1 MDDHPWSLTPGQN
14 PAYRPTHRHLPSFC
28 LSGATSDPTS
38 FNDCAHVG
46 RAASDTNVMDH
57 QSPATA
63 DDGFSIRFP
72 VGLIHDLSATRS
84 RHDALDVVAHWLPSL
99 LETARSSITVFTP
112 DHRGLEVLTL
122 AGSSAIATGTIL
134 PIEGTMVGQACTQAQ
149 LWNTPVTKGMGKLD
163 TDKLSAAGLGSCLSA
178 PLVSGGECFGS
189 LNMARSNE
197 DAFSR
202 QDEVLA
208 ASLGE
213 VVGSTLRTLRQI
225 ESERSAAHTD
235 SLTGLAN
242 RRAVL
247 SLLNE
252 QTSTRE
258 TGVVILFIDLK
269 GFKAINDAYGHAHGD
284 QMLQVMAD
292 RFVTITGEA
301 GTVGRLGG
309 DEFLVV
315 CEKRV
320 DLHEA
325 RQLAKRIAHETTTPI
340 RLNSVDVEP
349 RLNVGLAVKVH
360 ESTTGKELLAQA
372 DRAMYEAKRIG
383 AAVVEV
389 DKDLRLYADL
399 LGAID
404 RDLDRAMA
412 SGEITCHYQPLRNLR
427 TRAIFG
433 CEALIRWDHPQ
444 FGLVPPPY
452 IVERAE
458 ATDRIHALTMW
469 GLDKVAGD
477 WASFRNM
484 HPEYARHTVAF
495 NLSPR
500 QLGWSD
506 YVDLH
511 MAALERHNL
520 SPSDIVI
527 EVVESGLIEV
537 ETTAEKTI
545 RDLAERGVQIA
556 LDDFGTGHNVISYF
570 SRFPIHCIKIDK
582 SMVQVMASNPQV
594 RIVVKGLTQIA
605 RELGIRALGEGIE
618 TAADFDACLSAGMDE
633 GQGYLLGRP
642 MDIDE
647 LGRVA
652 VLEAATPPGS
662 TGGFR
667 FGAPST
673 APLDAGD
680 DAHRTGHVENL

>member
-1 MDDHPWSLTPGQN
+1 MDQ
-14 PAYRPTHRHLPSFC
+14 
-28 LSGATSDPTS
+28 TSPV
-38 FNDCAHVG
+38 AV
-46 RAASDTNVMDH
+46 
-57 QSPATA
+57 
-63 DDGFSIRFP
+63 DDISTIRFP
-72 VGLIHDLSATRS
+72 VGLIHDLSAATTS
-84 RHDALDVVAHWLPSL
+84 QQALDVVAHWLPGL
-99 LETARSSITVFTP
+99 LETARSSIAVFTP
-112 DHRGLEVLTL
+112 GGSSVEVLRL
-122 AGSSAIATGTIL
+122 SGSSAIPTGTVL
-134 PIEGTMVGQACTQAQ
+134 PIEGTMVGSVCSQAQ
-149 LWNTPVTKGMGKLD
+149 MWNAPILKGMGKLD
-163 TDKLSAAGLGSCLSA
+163 TDKLASVGIGSALNT
-178 PLVSGGECFGS
+178 PLVSAGECFGS
-189 LNMARSNE
+189 LNMARVAE
-197 DAFSR
+197 HGFSAK
-202 QDEVLA
+202 DEIVA

-213 VVGSTLRTLRQI
+213 IVGATLRTLQQI

-242 RRAVL
+242 RRAIL

-252 QTSTRE
+252 HTSTRA

-292 RFVTITGEA
+292 RFLAAVAGA

-315 CEKRV
+315 CKKHV
-320 DLHEA
+320 DVTEA
-325 RQLAKRIAHETTTPI
+325 RSLAQQIATKSTLSI

-360 ESTTGKELLAQA
+360 ESTTGKDLLAQA
-372 DRAMYEAKRIG
+372 DRAMYEAKRSGI
-383 AAVVEV
+383 AVVEV
-389 DKDLRLYADL
+389 DKDLRLHADL

-404 RDLDRAMA
+404 RDLDRAME
-412 SGEITCHYQPLRNLR
+412 SGEITFHYQPLRNLR

-433 CEALIRWDHPQ
+433 CEALIRWNHPQ

-452 IVERAE
+452 LIERAE
-458 ATDRIHALTMW
+458 ATDRIHALTTW
-469 GLDKVAGD
+469 GLDKVASD
-477 WASFRNM
+477 WAAFRTA
-484 HPEYARHTVAF
+484 HPEHANNSVAF

-500 QLGWSD
+500 QLGWGD
-506 YVDLH
+506 YVDIH
-511 MAALERHNL
+511 MDVLGRHGL
-520 SPSDIVI
+520 APADIVI

-582 SMVQVMASNPQV
+582 SMVQVMATNPQV

-605 RELGIRALGEGIE
+605 KELGIRALGEGIE
-618 TAADFDACLSAGMDE
+618 TAADFDACLSVGMDE

-642 MDIDE
+642 MSIAD

-652 VLEAATPPGS
+652 TDESIAPPGS
-662 TGGFR
+662 IDGFR
-667 FGAPST
+667 FGAPH
-673 APLDAGD
+673 A
-680 DAHRTGHVENL
+680 